1 MLVGSRRSWNGVP
14 DMVANTRDVVSK
26 LLFVCI
32 ALAPIGLA
40 GLAEAKSVLTRLPL
54 NTQAT
59 AINDSG
65 VVVGQSVGTAF
76 VRTPDGNMTNFAING
91 ANVITPTGI
100 NSSGVVTGSYED
112 ANRVMHGFVRD
123 ATGAITT
130 FDAPN
135 ACLTSHNGTW
145 PTGINAGGVVTGYY
159 YTSAGQT
166 CLAHGF
172 VRAVDGTIT
181 SFDVPNAFQTLAL
194 GENDKGE
201 IVGEWF
207 GTACDR
213 CAFVRSPEGKIT
225 TFKVPG
231 AYNTFAFAING
242 KGDVTGYYQDGY
254 PQYTPHGFIRQR
266 DGQYTTFDHPNVQ
279 AGGATYSFAIND
291 NGTVAGTGS
300 GNSKNQESPAFVRHR
315 SGHMRMFGLPKSAFY
330 PFGINNSGV
339 VVGYQMLPNAS
350 EYGFI
355 WTP

>member
-1 MLVGSRRSWNGVP
+1 MGNI
-14 DMVANTRDVVSK
+14 RDVVSK
-26 LLFVCI
+26 LLCVCI
-32 ALAPIGLA
+32 ALALIGLA

-54 NTQAT
+54 NTQVT

-135 ACLTSHNGTW
+135 ACLTSRDGTW
-145 PTGINAGGVVTGYY
+145 ATGINAGGVVTGYY

-213 CAFVRSPEGKIT
+213 CAFVRSPERKIT
-225 TFKVPG
+225 TFNVPG
-231 AYNTFAFAING
+231 ATDTFAFAING
-242 KGDVTGYYQDGY
+242 KGAVTGYYQDYQY
-254 PQYTPHGFIRQR
+254 PEVTQHGFIRQR
-266 DGQYTTFDHPNVQ
+266 DGQYTTFDAPNVP
-279 AGGATYSFAIND
+279 AGGPTYSLAIND
-291 NGTVAGTGS
+291 NGTVAGTGFVDFQ
-300 GNSKNQESPAFVRHR
+300 NHYEPAFVRHR
-315 SGHMRMFGLPKSAFY
+315 NGHMRMIGLPKTAFY
-330 PFGINNSGV
+330 PFGINNSGI
-339 VVGYQMLPNAS
+339 VVGYLSLPNAT